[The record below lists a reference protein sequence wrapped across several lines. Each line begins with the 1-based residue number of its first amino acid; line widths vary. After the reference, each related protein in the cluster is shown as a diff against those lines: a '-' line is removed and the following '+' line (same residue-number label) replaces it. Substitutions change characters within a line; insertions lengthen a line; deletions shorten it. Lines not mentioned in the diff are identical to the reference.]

1 MPPVTVGNAR
11 VKSVDFSADNAKV
24 LVHKFD
30 GKCTVQ
36 LGDPSGT
43 PGITFKAKVIL
54 EKAPGATGKI
64 DWGELD
70 LVQNINFKFRRTT
83 PLHPKPG
90 SGLSHECCGSAGAW
104 QLDANPARPLTRP
117 RRCTIGSNPLQGSDS
132 PGIFLEQDGHPFEA
146 VDAQASFQTFLVWR
160 VGKTEVVL
168 GRIDWAWEAHAI
180 GANASGGAC
189 QNTTLGWSWALKSG
203 APVVPPKAGPAAAAV
218 MGAAVGTPV
227 MAPTAD
233 PTKWVLC

>member
-1 MPPVTVGNAR
+1 MPPVTLGNAR
-11 VKSVDFSADNAKV
+11 VKSVDFSANNAKV

-43 PGITFKAKVIL
+43 PGITFKAKVVL

-64 DWGELD
+64 DWGEID
-70 LVQNINFKFRRTT
+70 LVQNINFHFSRSS
-83 PLHPKPG
+83 PLHPDPQHK
-90 SGLSHECCGSAGAW
+90 LSHECCDSSGAW
-104 QLDANPARPLTRP
+104 QLDANPAHPLTKP
-117 RRCTIGSNPLQGSDS
+117 RNCSIGGNRLQGSDS
-132 PGIFLEQDGHPFEA
+132 PGIFLEQGKHTFEA
-146 VDAQASFQTFLVWR
+146 VDATASFQTFLVWR

-180 GANASGGAC
+180 GIGGPGGTC
-189 QNTTLGWSWALKSG
+189 QSATINDSWALKPG

-218 MGAAVGTPV
+218 MGAAAGAPV

-233 PTKWVLC
+233 PTKWLLC